1 LFKNHNEK
9 DGEESENDTVNKE
22 EKEEEEEKEE
32 DNLELKEEDSRA
44 KEEEERREKEEE
56 EERREKQEQERV
68 QEEEKKKRELLRSKD
83 EEDRRLKEIEEQ
95 KLKEE
100 DQNRKEEQRREE
112 DQKKKEEELRKK
124 EEELKEKEEEQ
135 KRKEEEQREEEEER
149 KKKEKR
155 KEDKRKEE
163 EKRKEDQRKEEDQR
177 RKDKEHRRKEE
188 EKKKEEEQIKEEKKR
203 KERKDDMKREEDK
216 KKEREERREKE
227 DEAKREERK
236 RKEEDRKKREK
247 EQRREAEHQMND
259 EKMRLKED
267 RENKE
272 PSVMTD
278 RSEEKLAE
286 VVQGKESSRALT
298 GDDDGNNDNIKGK
311 VEICSRNDNVPE
323 NGVTNK
329 EETADD
335 TLVMEIDQNDMVPED
350 PAKEEGSKQEEIISA
365 EPGQITSLRKLGGS
379 KGSVDPERK
388 KRGWGAS
395 RSNRPS
401 STDDVEIS
409 SNSLKD
415 LVPDLKPLLSNE
427 AILEEEAEQV
437 DSDADVAGPKIP
449 DKVKKDGEP
458 TRKRK
463 KIHMEDLTETNIIL
477 IVNLTRPFTV
487 NQLKEMLKRTGTIED
502 FWIDRIK
509 SKCCAKFSSVDQ
521 ASETR
526 MALDGVA
533 WPQGN
538 PKTLR
543 VSFASEEGM
552 TNLKEGSNEVL
563 GRLASDGS
571 GRMGDVR
578 EWDRNK
584 KDQEKEREVS
594 KIRREVKVDKEE
606 KVEETEME
614 KKLAGKSLEDL
625 FKKTTAVPAVYWK
638 PLSEEEQKAKEEERN
653 KKVMEAQIMREM
665 MDTKE
670 SLQRSKR
677 LVPVR
682 RRSRSSS
689 GSSR

>member
-1 LFKNHNEK
+1 MSELTVDEVPKLKVVELKNELEARGLSKAGKKDELISRLVDYIESHNEK
-9 DGEESENDTVNKE
+9 GSAESEEDTTVTKE
-22 EKEEEEEKEE
+22 EKDDEDLKLQEEKS
-32 DNLELKEEDSRA
+32 KA
-44 KEEEERREKEEE
+44 KEEEELKVQEEENKKKEELLREKEEE
-56 EERREKQEQERV
+56 
-68 QEEEKKKRELLRSKD
+68 D
-83 EEDRRLKEIEEQ
+83 HRLKEEEEQ
-95 KLKEE
+95 KAKAE
-100 DQNRKEEQRREE
+100 QKIKEEQRKEE
-112 DQKKKEEELRKK
+112 ENKKEEKEKERKKKE
-124 EEELKEKEEEQ
+124 
-135 KRKEEEQREEEEER
+135 EEEQREEEEQ
-149 KKKEKR
+149 KKRKEKREEERRKEEEQRR
-155 KEDKRKEE
+155 KEDK
-163 EKRKEDQRKEEDQR
+163 EK
-177 RKDKEHRRKEE
+177 RRKEE
-188 EKKKEEEQIKEEKKR
+188 EKKREEEKRRKRKEEEREEEK
-203 KERKDDMKREEDK
+203 RKDREDRK
-216 KKEREERREKE
+216 KE
-227 DEAKREERK
+227 DEVMREERK
-236 RKEEDRKKREK
+236 RKDEDRKKKEK
-247 EQRREAEHQMND
+247 EHMREDEHQRND
-259 EKMRLKED
+259 EKNKSKAD
-267 RENKE
+267 KDNKE
-272 PSVMTD
+272 ASGETDKCRED
-278 RSEEKLAE
+278 RSEEKAVE
-286 VVQGKESSRALT
+286 GKESRFGVT

-311 VEICSRNDNVPE
+311 VEICSRNVNVPE
-323 NGVTNK
+323 NGITSK
-329 EETADD
+329 EETTDD

-379 KGSVDPERK
+379 KGSDPERK

-427 AILEEEAEQV
+427 AVMEEAAEAV

-449 DKVKKDGEP
+449 DKAKKDGEP
-458 TRKRK
+458 IRKRK

-526 MALDGVA
+526 MALDGVT

-543 VSFASEEGM
+543 VSFASEEAM
-552 TNLKEGSNEVL
+552 TNMKEGSNEVS
-563 GRLASDGS
+563 GRLGSDGS
-571 GRMGDVR
+571 GRLGDVR

-584 KDQEKEREVS
+584 KDQEKEREMTRI
-594 KIRREVKVDKEE
+594 KREVKVDKEE
-606 KVEETEME
+606 KVEDTETE

-625 FKKTTAVPAVYWK
+625 FKKTVAVPAVYWK
-638 PLSEEEQKAKEEERN
+638 PLSEEEQKKKEEERN

-689 GSSR
+689 GSSH